1 MGVSRSLS
9 FDKLYSTLTKS
20 AKKHGIVAWELTHST
35 LEEVFLNVVAQHQP
49 AAAAGGSKK
58 GVASDSSYEYE
69 SVYETASPSDS
80 EESSQVSSQ
89 ESSQDPSQVSSQ
101 VSSQDS
107 SQVSSQDSFQDSSQ
121 ESSQELTEGSG
132 YDFND
137 TGYTDEEEE
146 YDDRT
151 SF

>member
-49 AAAAGGSKK
+49 AAAAVVSKK

-80 EESSQVSSQ
+80 EESSQV
-89 ESSQDPSQVSSQ
+89 
-101 VSSQDS
+101 S

-146 YDDRT
+146 
-151 SF
+151 